1 MDAKLSFAVLLLAF
15 AVASSK
21 EISYQSCASSGV
33 GRINYVDVSPCD
45 REPCV
50 FRRGR
55 TETITI
61 SFTPNEEIT
70 SAKIYAYGYKGF
82 LRLPLSLRPGPD
94 ACQGYGLTCPLKSF
108 TPAKL
113 EFPVEIK
120 KMYVPPGN
128 YKVEVV
134 IMNQNNRK
142 VVCGSI
148 ELQVA

>member
-1 MDAKLSFAVLLLAF
+1 MDAKLSFVVLLLAF

-33 GRINYVDVSPCD
+33 GRINYVDITPCD

-50 FRRGR
+50 FRRGS

-70 SAKIYAYGYKGF
+70 RAEIFVYGIKGS
-82 LRLPLSLRPGPD
+82 LRIPLPLPSD

-113 EFPVEIK
+113 EFPLEING
-120 KMYVPPGN
+120 MYVPPGN
-128 YKVEVV
+128 YKVEAL
-134 IMNQNNRK
+134 IMDQNKQK

-148 ELQVA
+148 ELQAA